1 MQDSV
6 REDLEILSLVSLMFM
21 VGLIPQFVCDW
32 ILFLSVFIYMI
43 FTYKVF
49 ITNKATGH
57 HKFGEKSTYICRKS
71 GKELHL
77 NEDNWNAVG
86 TEYNMGPIACGIM
99 EFTNSYRVPA
109 WSKYVGL
116 KARVPNFFSVGI
128 DIGVVRGYRA
138 YYDEGQMKSG
148 IPVGRTFLFFMAP
161 TIRWRPAHKRNTF
174 VSIRQFGSATVTT
187 EGSIEL

>member
-1 MQDSV
+1 MRDSI
-6 REDLEILSLVSLMFM
+6 REDLELLSLVSLMFM
-21 VGLIPQFVCDW
+21 VGLVPQFVCDW
-32 ILFLSVFIYMI
+32 MLFLSVFIYMI
-43 FTYKVF
+43 LSYKVY
-49 ITNKATGH
+49 ITEEATGH
-57 HKFGEKSTYICRKS
+57 HKHGEGDSYVCRKS
-71 GKELHL
+71 GERLPL
-77 NEDNWNAVG
+77 NEENWNADG
-86 TEYNMGPIACGIM
+86 QEYSMGPFAWGVM

-109 WSKYVGL
+109 WAKYVSI
-116 KARVPNFFSVGI
+116 KISVQNFFAVGI
-128 DIGVVRGYRA
+128 DLGLVRGYRA